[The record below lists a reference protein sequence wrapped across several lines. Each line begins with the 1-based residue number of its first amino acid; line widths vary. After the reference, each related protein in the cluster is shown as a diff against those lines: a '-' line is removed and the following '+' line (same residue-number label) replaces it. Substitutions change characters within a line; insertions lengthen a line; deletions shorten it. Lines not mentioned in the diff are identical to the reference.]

1 VGVPENKAALRRIMQ
16 EVINGKDLGAAAEL
30 FSEEHELHPQVP
42 GIGRGSDGMK
52 RAFVGLHDQ
61 FPDVH
66 VTIESMVA
74 EEDMVAVRLT
84 YSGTDVATGKR
95 ATWPEMLFTRFA
107 AGRAAESWEVLDTGR
122 APDSPP
128 W

>member
-1 VGVPENKAALRRIMQ
+1 MGAPENKAAMRRILQ
-16 EVINGKDLGAAAEL
+16 EVINGKDLGAADDL
-30 FSEEHELHPQVP
+30 FSDGHELHPEVP
-42 GIGRGSDGMK
+42 GIGRGADGMR

-74 EEDMVAVRLT
+74 EGDMVAVRLT

-107 AGRAAESWEVLDTGR
+107 AGRAVESWEVIDTGR
-122 APDSPP
+122 APESPP